1 MISIIIPVLNEENAV
16 VETIIACRNV
26 IDAIGDINSEIIIV
40 DDASIDNTYNKVLQ
54 SKVNVIRHNFNM
66 GYGKSLKDG
75 IVAAK
80 NDTIIITDADG
91 TYPIEAIPLLLNVF
105 NNRNAMVVGERK
117 WKTFGESFIKKTF
130 RKILRSIIE
139 YATNR
144 NVPDVNSGLRIFSKK
159 EILPFLPSLC
169 DTFSFTTSLTLAYM
183 MTEKLVDYLP
193 IDYNKRIGKTK
204 VKPIKDTLKTLQFII
219 QALNKY
225 NPLKLL
231 MPYCIFL
238 FSLAIII
245 IVIALTIH
253 IHYICFVA
261 LEGFL
266 FFSLIIGIIVIL
278 QKSKLK
284 RYEHKQR

>member
-1 MISIIIPVLNEENAV
+1 MISIIIPVLNEENAIA
-16 VETIIACRNV
+16 ETIKACRNV
-26 IDAIGDINSEIIIV
+26 IDAIGDSNSEIIII

-54 SKVNVIRHNFNM
+54 SKVNLIRHNFNM

-91 TYPIEAIPLLLNVF
+91 TYPIEAIPKLLNVH
-105 NNRNAMVVGERK
+105 NNRYAMVVGERK
-117 WKTFGESFIKKTF
+117 WKTFSEPFIKKTF

-183 MTEKLVDYLP
+183 MTDKSVTYLP

-231 MPYCIFL
+231 MPYCIFIFL
-238 FSLAIII
+238 LSIIF
-245 IVIALTIH
+245 IVISLTIH
-253 IHYICFVA
+253 INSICFIA
-261 LEGFL
+261 TGGFIFSIL
-266 FFSLIIGIIVIL
+266 FIGIIVIL

-284 RYEHKQR
+284 QNAHKQR